1 MKAVSFQA
9 ALIAVTGCTSDRI
22 AVHVAGHPFAT
33 DLDCQRTKPV
43 GTFDAE
49 CDHPKL
55 GYRGG
60 HDPTIGIPS
69 IGRGGFGH

>member
-1 MKAVSFQA
+1 MKAVLFLA
-9 ALIAVTGCTSDRI
+9 AAIAVSGCTSSRKALRI
-22 AVHVAGHPFAT
+22 AGHPFAT
-33 DLDCQRTKPV
+33 DLDCQRSKPL

-60 HDPTIGIPS
+60 HDPTIAISS